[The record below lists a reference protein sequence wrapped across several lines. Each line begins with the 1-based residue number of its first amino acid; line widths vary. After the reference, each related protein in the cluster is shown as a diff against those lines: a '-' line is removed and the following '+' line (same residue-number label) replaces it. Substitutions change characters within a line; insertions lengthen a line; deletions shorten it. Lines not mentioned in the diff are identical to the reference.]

1 MIRYIV
7 KRLVLMIPMIIVISI
22 VSFIIIQL
30 PPGDY
35 LTTYVARLS
44 SMGEQVDS
52 AQLLM
57 LNQRYG
63 LDQPMYIQYLK
74 WVGGILRGDFGRSF
88 EYSMPVS
95 DLIGERMMLTIL
107 VSFLTLMV
115 TWIVAFPIGIYSAV
129 KQYSVGDYIATI
141 FGFVGMA
148 TPSFLLALIILYLVW
163 QHMGMTISGLFSPA
177 FENAPWSFAK
187 VLDLFSNI
195 WVPILVLGLG
205 GTAGLI
211 RIMRAN
217 LLDELQK
224 PYVTTARAYGFKES
238 ALLLRYPVRVAMN
251 PFVSGVGWS
260 LPYLVS
266 GSTIV
271 AIILNLQMVGPLLYV
286 ALLAQD
292 MYLAGS
298 IIFIL
303 SVLTLF
309 GTLISDL
316 LLAWLDPRIRY
327 Q

>member
-1 MIRYIV
+1 
-7 KRLVLMIPMIIVISI
+7 MIPMIIVISI

-44 SMGEQVDS
+44 STGETVDQ
-52 AQLLM
+52 AQLEM
-57 LNQRYG
+57 LKQRYG
-63 LDQPMYIQYLK
+63 LGQPVYVQYFK
-74 WVGGILRGDFGRSF
+74 WVGGILKGDFGRSF

-95 DLIGERMMLTIL
+95 DLIGERLAMTIL
-107 VSFLTLMV
+107 VSFMTLMV
-115 TWIVAFPIGIYSAV
+115 TWIIAFPIGIYSAV
-129 KQYSVGDYIATI
+129 KQYSIGDYIATI

-148 TPSFLLALIILYLVW
+148 IPSFLLALIILYLVYR
-163 QHMGMTISGLFSPA
+163 HMGMTISGLFSPP
-177 FENAPWSFAK
+177 FENAPWNFAK
-187 VLDLFSNI
+187 WIDLLNHV
-195 WVPILVLGLG
+195 WVPIIILGLG

-238 ALLLRYPVRVAMN
+238 ALVLRYPVRVAMN

-303 SVLTLF
+303 SVLTLL